1 MRTPRVRCI
10 LKKGS
15 QASVRFMSN
24 LSEWDSI
31 WERFAWSEAE
41 DEEVTLR
48 KRLQQRAQQY
58 AAPPRDL
65 DVAAADS
72 KTVLTFELGEE
83 HYGVD
88 VMTVRGVRTIP
99 RITRVPGTPPFYR
112 GVVNVRGQVITVLDL
127 RLFFNIPV
135 GEEQVAPD
143 ELVVVRSGELEIG
156 LLADNI
162 EGVATIPVSEFES
175 VDNIR
180 YAFGVTSE
188 QLVLLDVQRMLE
200 DEQLVI
206 GGHDESELRG

>member
-1 MRTPRVRCI
+1 MRTPGVRCI

-15 QASVRFMSN
+15 QACVRFMSN
-24 LSEWDSI
+24 LSDWDSI

-41 DEEVTLR
+41 DEEVVLR

-58 AAPPRDL
+58 AAPTRDL

-88 VMTVRGVRTIP
+88 VMTVHGVRTIP
-99 RITRVPGTPPFYR
+99 RITRVPGTPSFYR

-127 RLFFNIPV
+127 RLFFDIPV
-135 GEEQVAPD
+135 GDEQVAPD

-188 QLVLLDVQRMLE
+188 KLVLLDVQRMLE

-206 GGHDESELRG
+206 GGHEESELRG